1 MFTSEESLTLANF
14 GEGAVNE
21 IFDREL
27 QRVLKDIMDPNTEAT
42 AQREVTLKIVIKP
55 DEERDLGVVG
65 VKASSRLAGSR
76 AFISKLAFGHAKSG
90 KVEARECFSG
100 QRSLFDEDD
109 KKVVPITGKEKHK
122 EGTNVK

>member
-1 MFTSEESLTLANF
+1 MYTAEETLTLSNF
-14 GEGAVNE
+14 GQGAVNE

-42 AQREVTLKIVIKP
+42 AQREVNLKIVIKP

-65 VKASSRLAGSR
+65 VKASSKLAGSR
-76 AFISKLAFGHAKSG
+76 NFTSKLAFGHNKAG

-100 QRSLFDEDD
+100 QRSLFDKDD
-109 KKVVPITGKEKHK
+109 KKVVPINGKEKAK
-122 EGTNVK
+122 EE

>member
-1 MFTSEESLTLANF
+1 MFTAEETLTLANF
-14 GEGAVNE
+14 GNGAVNE

-27 QRVLKDIMDPNTEAT
+27 QRVLKDIMDPNTEPT
-42 AQREVTLKIVIKP
+42 AQREVILKIVIKP

-65 VKASSRLAGSR
+65 VKATSKLAGSR
-76 AFISKLAFGHAKSG
+76 AFISKLAFGHNKSG

-109 KKVVPITGKEKHK
+109 EKVVDIKSKENK
-122 EGTNVK
+122 EAK